1 MRSTDLPREIAAI
14 MTKSGGYRIGAA
26 LRAVWNRPSSVK
38 EFWTLHEQ
46 ALEAAD
52 RLAKF
57 VARCLGELPA

>member
-1 MRSTDLPREIAAI
+1 
-14 MTKSGGYRIGAA
+14 MTKSGTYRIGAA

-57 VARCLGELPA
+57 VARCLSELPA